1 MDNNVTTQVEM
12 TKEELEQFQAFKQE
26 QAKRQ
31 AQERVELL
39 EKNYKD
45 MVEKFVNR
53 TIQKLR
59 PLSEKIRQKKEE
71 VLDEASALSALKQE
85 LLMLNGKNMPKS
97 HQYTNAAGDKRVTI
111 GVYETD
117 AYDDTVEEGI
127 AIVKE
132 YIESLAIDEKS
143 AQLVKM
149 VMSLLQ
155 RSANGA
161 LKASRVVRLH
171 KLAEE
176 SGDQRFIEGVR
187 IIEAA
192 YKPAISRT
200 YIRCEV
206 RQNDEESGVVKD
218 WEQLPLGMT
227 ES

>member
-1 MDNNVTTQVEM
+1 MDNNNTTQVEM
-12 TKEELEQFQAFKQE
+12 TAEELEQFQAFKQE

-85 LLMLNGKNMPKS
+85 LLELNGKNMPKS
-97 HQYTNAAGDKRVTI
+97 HQYTSAAGDKRVTI

-132 YIESLAIDEKS
+132 YIESLASDEKS

-206 RQNDEESGVVKD
+206 RQIDEESGVVKD